1 MANFLI
7 YGGCVSRDT
16 FELVKDEHNLLGYVA
31 RQSLISASSKPE
43 TRINMRG
50 LSAQFNS
57 RMVKGDIQSNL
68 LPTIRNVAKDVDV
81 FLFDILS
88 ERLGVFRLSGG
99 TYITNSAE
107 LKKSK
112 LLESSAVPKASVPMG
127 TVTHFDLWKNA
138 VDTFKNSLVDHG
150 IFEKTYL
157 IKSVWTD
164 ETIQGAKTPLFRNWT
179 AELANGLYEPYFEH
193 LRDSGFQMI
202 VPPSEVCKS
211 TDDHKWGPAPYHYQS
226 EFYDYILSAL
236 GLNQDM

>member
-16 FELVKDEHNLLGYVA
+16 FELVKDEHTLLAYVA

-68 LPTIRNVAKDVDV
+68 LPTIRKVADDVDV

-107 LKKSK
+107 LKKSE
-112 LLESSAVPKASVPMG
+112 LMESSAVAKASVPMG
-127 TVTHFDLWKNA
+127 TEIHFNLWKNA
-138 VDTFKNSLVDHG
+138 ANTFKKSLVDLG
-150 IFEKTYL
+150 IFDKTYL
-157 IKSVWTD
+157 IKSAWTD
-164 ETIQGAKTPLFRNWT
+164 ETVQGSATPRYRNWSS
-179 AELANGLYEPYFEH
+179 EKGNSLYEPYFEH
-193 LRDSGFQMI
+193 LRELGFQMI
-202 VPPSEVCKS
+202 VPPAEVSKS
-211 TDDHKWGPAPYHYQS
+211 TEDHKWGPAPYHYQS
-226 EFYDYILSAL
+226 EFYDFIVSAL
-236 GLNQDM
+236 SLK